1 LRAAHAIALAI
12 QADNVKRCAVGLP
25 AVRVRIGLHSGP
37 VVVGNIGS
45 ASRINYT
52 IVGDSVNTA
61 ARIEELGASLQGD
74 AEVIILAG
82 ASTAEESGGCVPLTS
97 VGIRNLRGRS
107 ERIEVFRLDVEG

>member
-1 LRAAHAIALAI
+1 M
-12 QADNVKRCAVGLP
+12 
-25 AVRVRIGLHSGP
+25 RIGLHSGP

-97 VGIRNLRGRS
+97 VGIRRLRGRS
-107 ERIEVFRLDVEG
+107 ERIEVFRLDVEGDQRVGQVRVKLLGTRPSLRGTES